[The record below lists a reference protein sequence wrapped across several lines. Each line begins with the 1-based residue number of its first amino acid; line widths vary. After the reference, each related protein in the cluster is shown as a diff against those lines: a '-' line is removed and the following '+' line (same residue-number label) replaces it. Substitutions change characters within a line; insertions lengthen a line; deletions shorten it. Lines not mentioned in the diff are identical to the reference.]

1 MSERVSEFMWLRRG
15 GVIFLSILDLVVTV
29 KYFSLLLEVFGR
41 GMYRCVLYLPY
52 DALAIA

>member
-15 GVIFLSILDLVVTV
+15 GVIFLSVLDLVVTV
-29 KYFSLLLEVFGR
+29 KYFSSSSR
-41 GMYRCVLYLPY
+41 GIRSRNVLCVLYLPY